1 MINFNYNL
9 CQRISYNLKIVNK
22 ITLNSQDIYK
32 SAINLKN
39 TKKETVLIVD
49 KDDNI
54 LGSCERFLM
63 VFINKNNDF

>member
-1 MINFNYNL
+1 LINFNYNL